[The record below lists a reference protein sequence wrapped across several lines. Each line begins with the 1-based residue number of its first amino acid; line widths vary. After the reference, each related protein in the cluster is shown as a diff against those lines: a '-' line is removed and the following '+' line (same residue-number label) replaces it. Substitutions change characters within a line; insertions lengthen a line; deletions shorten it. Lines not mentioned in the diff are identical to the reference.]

1 MTDAIS
7 SSPAFKNHNVSRE
20 SVGAVTP
27 LKKDTDTNVQKK
39 NDVMTLSGEALLL
52 NTEYTRK
59 PKKEDH
65 SWATFGFGDGQFKLD
80 NGNRQIVTIENSDLI
95 IEEYDKNNK
104 LVRKVEG
111 SLTDDGAVLNTQ
123 IFNKNNDVIQEITT
137 QFEGLTTGKNSS
149 AKVSR
154 FVQWFEDGKV
164 KRSMEDSMLLKS
176 TYNVQD
182 AVISY
187 GTQKVT
193 DDFEALVTK
202 QTQDSHRTNYNAAIV
217 EYNNG
222 KKSKEVHIKQ
232 KGEFV
237 NQTNRAFAK
246 TNGMD
251 GKTTRELGQNSSLKI
266 DTTNYGLDGKI
277 LRQAHWDESFSDSI
291 DSTGGI
297 LKQGMDV
304 SWYNDGEL
312 IKQEQS
318 SAKIEET
325 KSSKLPKRP
334 NILEVLGVS
343 EEVYTG
349 GNTPKSASQI
359 MADPLMDSSA
369 RSSFFVDNIK
379 NHAAKGDYKTAS
391 MVEKNNVED
400 RPYDMQWSSTTYK
413 DGKKIAR
420 QEDTEKARKNPL
432 VHGLEFWTGHG
443 LTESDVP
450 ETIKSSSHADTS
462 YENGQEK
469 NSAAINIS
477 EMANLNNNGPDDIT
491 TSVHGTQK
499 KGSQSTDVHKV
510 VDGRIEAADTDL
522 HAASKRIS
530 KLEGQIQE
538 DTLYT
543 FDLLDK
549 NNPAPKQREYHV
561 RLKTDY

>member
-123 IFNKNNDVIQEITT
+123 IFNKNNAIIQEITT

-251 GKTTRELGQNSSLKI
+251 GKTTRELSQNSSLKI

-499 KGSQSTDVHKV
+499 KGSQSTEVHKV